1 MTSLFKRQMAGY
13 DAQALR
19 IARKELRSASPSIL
33 RHWSNDGVALALW
46 ERTWEPILTAKLDQ
60 LGFHE
65 LPRAR
70 FQAKAVTAEV
80 DVTAALA
87 DTECH
92 DETVMAALAT
102 DIESLICRFAV
113 VTGIDEVEVR
123 LEAIRDDACRL
134 FHADR
139 MRARLVTTYRGPGT
153 EWVSPADAG
162 NALKNPEGFSGTVHR
177 MPRFAAGLFPG
188 SQSPH
193 GPLVHRSPR
202 ISATG
207 ELRLF
212 LCINEP
218 LRASALH

>member
-1 MTSLFKRQMAGY
+1 MTSLFKRQMAGS
-13 DAQALR
+13 DALALR
-19 IARKELRSASPSIL
+19 IARKELRSASPSVL
-33 RHWSNDGVALALW
+33 RHWSNNGVALALW
-46 ERTWEPILTAKLDQ
+46 ERTWDPVLTTKLDQ

-65 LPRAR
+65 LPRTR

-87 DTECH
+87 DTQCH

-102 DIESLICRFAV
+102 DIESLICRFAEA
-113 VTGIDEVEVR
+113 TGINEVEVR

-153 EWVSPADAG
+153 EWVTPADAD
-162 NALKNPEGFSGTVHR
+162 NALKNPEGFSGTVHP
-177 MPRFAAGLFPG
+177 MPRFAVGLFPG
-188 SQSPH
+188 SLAPQ

-202 ISATG
+202 IRETG
-207 ELRLF
+207 EFRLF
-212 LCINEP
+212 LSINEP
-218 LRASALH
+218 FRAAALN